1 MSLFKTIQKTIAC
14 TFHWFPKLICL
25 LPDETQLTHS
35 VFNQEL
41 LSLIEIYQEGF
52 KVTNPHEFSL
62 TILSLDTVN
71 LTYDTTTNKVLDIS
85 A

>member
-1 MSLFKTIQKTIAC
+1 MSLFKNIQKTIAC

-41 LSLIEIYQEGF
+41 LSLIEIYLKGF
-52 KVTNPHEFSL
+52 KVTNPHE
-62 TILSLDTVN
+62 LSLDTVN